1 MNLRKTI
8 ILLIIMIFS
17 LNAAG
22 CSQSVFA
29 PTITSIESGEDISFF
44 ITTDI
49 HYLSKSL
56 FDGGDAYK
64 KFVESGDGKQLNYID
79 ELVDAFANDIKK
91 KKPQVLIISGDLT
104 TNGEKASHLDLAKK
118 LNSIENLDTSVYVIP
133 GNHDILNP
141 YARSFKRADQ
151 YLTDY
156 ISQKDFSKIYG
167 NYGYK
172 EAISRDKST
181 LSYLAAP
188 SKDVWLLMLDTVQYK
203 NNIALGYP
211 QLNGKLNSE
220 TLKWIKECS
229 ALAKKSDAQIIAVMH
244 HNLLDH
250 SGSVTEGFTLD
261 NNEEALELFH
271 NEGIHLALSGHTHR
285 QDIKTYE
292 EGDSQVS
299 DIVTGALGIYPQ
311 KYGVLKF
318 SLKSGYDYSTSSIDV
333 EGWAKESGAVDKN
346 LNNFKKYSQDYF
358 YNDNYNKTYSRL
370 LLWDT
375 YTDDEI
381 KSMAET
387 SAMIRVKYFEG
398 TINTSR
404 EELMNSE
411 GFKLWKAIQSD
422 RSMGS
427 MMNMLNSNGK
437 ANNELHLSTSGRLN
451 NE

>member
-1 MNLRKTI
+1 MNLRKTLISLSI
-8 ILLIIMIFS
+8 IFA

-22 CSQSVFA
+22 CSQSALA
-29 PTITSIESGEDISFF
+29 PTIASIESGEDISFF
-44 ITTDI
+44 IATDI
-49 HYLSKSL
+49 HYLSKNL
-56 FDGGDAYK
+56 FDDGDAYK
-64 KFVESGDGKQLNYID
+64 KFIESGDGKQLNYID
-79 ELVDAFANDIKK
+79 ELMDSLTNDIKK

-104 TNGEKASHLDLAKK
+104 TNGEKNSHLDLAKK
-118 LNSIENLDTSVYVIP
+118 LNNIENLGTPVYVIP

-141 YARSFKRADQ
+141 YARSFKGPNQ

-156 ISQKDFSKIYG
+156 ISQKDFSKIYS
-167 NYGYK
+167 NFGYK

-188 SKDVWLLMLDTVQYK
+188 SKDIWLLMLDTAQYK

-211 QLNGKLNSE
+211 QLNGKISAE

-229 ALAKKSDAQIIAVMH
+229 DLAKKSHAQIVAVMH

-261 NNEEALELFH
+261 NNEEALDLFN

-285 QDIKTYE
+285 QDIKTYKK
-292 EGDSQVS
+292 DDNQVS

-311 KYGVLKF
+311 KYGVLNF
-318 SLKSGYDYSTSSIDV
+318 SPKGGYDYTTSSIDV

-346 LNNFKKYSQDYF
+346 LNNFKKYSRDYF
-358 YNDNYNKTYSRL
+358 FNDNYKKTYTRL

-381 KSMAET
+381 KLMAET

-411 GFKLWKAIQSD
+411 GFKLWNKIQSD
-422 RSMGS
+422 RSMRS
-427 MMNMLNSNGK
+427 MMNMLNSEGK
-437 ANNELHLSTSGRLN
+437 ANNELHLSISG
-451 NE
+451 ETK